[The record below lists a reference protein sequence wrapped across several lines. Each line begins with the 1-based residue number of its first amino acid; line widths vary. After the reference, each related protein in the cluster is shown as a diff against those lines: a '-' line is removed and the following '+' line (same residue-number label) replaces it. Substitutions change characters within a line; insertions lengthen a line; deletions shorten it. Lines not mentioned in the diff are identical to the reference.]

1 MEKPALDYV
10 LDTAREDDVT
20 VTLERGRQA
29 LGALGL
35 SGSMALRKISAGL
48 PPEPTAGLLAT
59 QPWRL
64 PFCLTLAFVMSTHQG
79 LTDTWVSCRCAERR

>member
-10 LDTAREDDVT
+10 LDTAREDDIT

-35 SGSMALRKISAGL
+35 SGSMALRKISACL
-48 PPEPTAGLLAT
+48 QHKPAVGLLAPSRGACRS
-59 QPWRL
+59 PWRCHL
-64 PFCLTLAFVMSTHQG
+64 SKA
-79 LTDTWVSCRCAERR
+79 DTKVS

>member
-35 SGSMALRKISAGL
+35 SGSMALRKISARL
-48 PPEPTAGLLAT
+48 PHKPAVGLLHPAT
-59 QPWRL
+59 VHAVL
-64 PFCLTLAFVMSTHQG
+64 LG
-79 LTDTWVSCRCAERR
+79 IDICAEQTSRFP

>member
-10 LDTAREDDVT
+10 LDTAREDDIT

-35 SGSMALRKISAGL
+35 SGSMALRKISALL
-48 PPEPTAGLLAT
+48 PI
-59 QPWRL
+59 QPAL
-64 PFCLTLAFVMSTHQG
+64 
-79 LTDTWVSCRCAERR
+79 

>member
-10 LDTAREDDVT
+10 LDTAREVDIT

-35 SGSMALRKISAGL
+35 SGSMALRKISARL
-48 PPEPTAGLLAT
+48 PRPPAVQLLACE
-59 QPWRL
+59 RL
-64 PFCLTLAFVMSTHQG
+64 HAVLLDMN
-79 LTDTWVSCRCAERR
+79 CRQEHTSRDC